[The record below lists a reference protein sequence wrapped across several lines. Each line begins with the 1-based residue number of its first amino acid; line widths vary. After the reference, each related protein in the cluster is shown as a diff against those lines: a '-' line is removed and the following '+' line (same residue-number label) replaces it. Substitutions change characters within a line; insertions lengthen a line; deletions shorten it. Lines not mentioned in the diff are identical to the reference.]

1 MSQKMFSDMM
11 KKGKNNKRLFNQKSK
26 EELELELQ
34 NEKFTRTTI
43 SFYRYAYLNDLE
55 ELRDELFLQWN
66 ALKIKGRIYIADEG
80 INAQL
85 SCPEPFVD
93 AFRDTLNQYKEFKD
107 VPFKIAVE
115 DQAMSFLK
123 LQIKIRKKILA
134 DGQDDNSY
142 DVTNVGKHL
151 SAKEWNKHLSNENSI
166 CIDMRNHYESEIGH
180 FEGAI
185 CPDVDTFREELPEVL
200 NLLEGQ
206 EDKKILLY
214 CTGGIRCEKTSAF
227 LKHHGYEDVN
237 QLHGGIIDYAKQ
249 IKEEEL
255 DNKYKGSNFVFDDR
269 RGEKISDHIISSC
282 HQCGKPCDAHTNCIN
297 KNCNLLFLQCEDC
310 KVENQSCC
318 SQECVDVITLTHDEQ
333 IEMRKQGGA
342 DPNKKYRSSLRPKL
356 NEIQQ
361 QKEADEK

>member
-26 EELELELQ
+26 EELELELL
-34 NEKFTRTTI
+34 NEKYPRTTI
-43 SFYRYAYLNDLE
+43 SFYRYAYLNNLE
-55 ELRDELFLQWN
+55 GLRDELFLQWN
-66 ALKIKGRIYIADEG
+66 ALKVKGRIYIADEG

-85 SCPEPFVD
+85 SCPEPFID
-93 AFRDTLNQYKEFKD
+93 AFRDTVNQYKEFKD
-107 VPFKIAVE
+107 VPFKFAVE
-115 DQAMSFLK
+115 DQAKSFLK

-151 SAKEWNKHLSNENSI
+151 NAKDWNKHLTDDNSI
-166 CIDMRNHYESEIGH
+166 CVDMRNHYESEIGH

-185 CPDVDTFREELPEVL
+185 CPDVDTFRDELPEVL
-200 NLLEGQ
+200 NLLKGQ

-249 IKEEEL
+249 IEEEEL
-255 DNKYKGSNFVFDDR
+255 ENKYKGSNFVFDDR
-269 RGEKISDHIISSC
+269 RGEKISDHVISSC
-282 HQCGKPCDAHTNCIN
+282 HQCGKPCDTHTNCFN

-310 KVENQSCC
+310 KIENQNCC
-318 SQECVDVITLTHDEQ
+318 GQECMDINSLSPEEQ
-333 IEMRKQGGA
+333 IELRKESGA
-342 DPNKKYRSSLRPKL
+342 DSHKKYRSSLRPKL
-356 NEIQQ
+356 SEIQQ
-361 QKEADEK
+361 QKVAN

>member
-1 MSQKMFSDMM
+1 MFSDMM

-34 NEKFTRTTI
+34 NEKFPRTTI
-43 SFYRYAYLNDLE
+43 SFYRYVYLNDLE
-55 ELRDELFLQWN
+55 TLRDELFLQWN
-66 ALKIKGRIYIADEG
+66 ALKIKGRIYIAEEG
-80 INAQL
+80 VNAQL
-85 SCPEPFVD
+85 SCPEPFVE

-151 SAKEWNKHLSNENSI
+151 TAKEWNQHLAEDNSV
-166 CIDMRNHYESEIGH
+166 CVDMRNHYESEIGH

-185 CPDVDTFREELPEVL
+185 CPDVDTFKEELPEVL
-200 NLLEGQ
+200 NLLKGQ

-249 IKEEEL
+249 IEEERL
-255 DNKYKGSNFVFDDR
+255 ENRYKGSNFVFDER
-269 RGEKISDHIISSC
+269 RGEKISDDIISSC
-282 HQCGKPCDAHTNCIN
+282 HQCGKPCDTHTNCSN

-310 KVENQSCC
+310 KQEKQNCC
-318 SQECVDVITLTHDEQ
+318 SQECVDIISLSAEKQEQ
-333 IEMRKQGGA
+333 LRKDTGA

-361 QKEADEK
+361 QKEANETN